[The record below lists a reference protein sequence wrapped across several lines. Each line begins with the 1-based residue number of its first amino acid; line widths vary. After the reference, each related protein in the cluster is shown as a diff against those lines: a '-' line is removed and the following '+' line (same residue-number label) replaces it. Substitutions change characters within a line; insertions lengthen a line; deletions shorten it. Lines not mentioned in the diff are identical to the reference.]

1 MKKII
6 GIVRPFDITQ
16 TFYVY
21 EDGNKIDIMSIPIE
35 QMENHILNLCEQYEI
50 TQVDLTGPKQYI
62 KGIQE
67 RVQKAE
73 LIKYN
78 NNKININII

>member
-1 MKKII
+1 
-6 GIVRPFDITQ
+6 
-16 TFYVY
+16 
-21 EDGNKIDIMSIPIE
+21 MSIPIE

-73 LIKYN
+73 LTKYN

>member
-6 GIVRPFDITQ
+6 GIVRPFDIAQ

-73 LIKYN
+73 LTKYN

>member
-6 GIVRPFDITQ
+6 GIVRPFDTTQ

-21 EDGNKIDIMSIPIE
+21 EDGNKINIMSIPIE

-73 LIKYN
+73 LTKYN